1 MIGQKKLQEQIINQ
15 INNDTFPRFSIITGF
30 KGSGKKTLIHTI
42 APYFNANVVF
52 LEDVKVD
59 IIRSMITTAYKV
71 SDKTIYVIPD
81 ADNMSLAAK
90 NTILKVTEE
99 PPYNAYFIMTLTDTS
114 LTLPTILSRGV
125 VYRIEVYT
133 PNDILEYVKEN
144 YEHLDS
150 YDRDIIVDIA
160 ETPLEVNQLV
170 SYDVRTFYNYVEL
183 VVSNIAEVSGANS
196 FKIADKIEL
205 SKEDTEKFDLKLFW
219 KIFMNI
225 CFTELRKSY
234 DIKYSDAIRITSK
247 CLQDLNITGINK
259 QMLFDVWLLE
269 IRKSWM

>member
-42 APYFNANVVF
+42 APYFNSNVVF

-59 IIRSMITTAYKV
+59 TIRSMITTAYKV

-114 LTLPTILSRGV
+114 LTLPTILSRGM

-170 SYDVRTFYNYVEL
+170 SYDVKTFYNYVEL

-225 CFTELRKSY
+225 CLIELRESY

>member
-42 APYFNANVVF
+42 APYFNSNVVF

-59 IIRSMITTAYKV
+59 TIRSMITTAYKV

-144 YEHLDS
+144 YEQLDS

-170 SYDVRTFYNYVEL
+170 SYDVKTFYNYVEL

-225 CFTELRKSY
+225 CLIELRESY